1 MQEDENKKEAENNET
16 VDKQQILLGILKD
29 IKDSVENAINVL
41 GGLGEAR
48 GMKIE
53 DDGRG
58 EAKII
63 EGVFAGDKMIGADGK
78 IYDIPPN
85 YASKSKLVEGDIL
98 KLTITSSGKF
108 IYKQIGPIARKRI
121 VGELAVDSEKDEYWV
136 VADTNKWR
144 ILKASVTYFKG
155 ESGDEVA
162 FLIPQDGP
170 SKWAA
175 VENIIKAGEE

>member
-1 MQEDENKKEAENNET
+1 MPDETGKQE
-16 VDKQQILLGILKD
+16 ILLNILKD

-41 GGLGEAR
+41 GGPDKAG
-48 GMKIE
+48 GGKIE
-53 DDGRG
+53 DPSASSGHSG
-58 EAKII
+58 AQIV
-63 EGVFAGDKMIGADGK
+63 EGIFAGDKMIGADGK
-78 IYDIPPN
+78 SYDIPPN

-108 IYKQIGPIARKRI
+108 VYKQIGPIARKRI
-121 VGELAVDSEKDEYWV
+121 IGELAVDTEKDEYWV

-144 ILKASVTYFKG
+144 ILKASATYFKG
-155 ESGDEVA
+155 EPGNKVA

-175 VENIIKAGEE
+175 VENIIKEE

>member
-1 MQEDENKKEAENNET
+1 MEESGKNE
-16 VDKQQILLGILKD
+16 ILLNILKD
-29 IKDSVENAINVL
+29 IKDSVENAINIL
-41 GGLGEAR
+41 GGLDKAGG

-53 DDGRG
+53 DGG
-58 EAKII
+58 KSGAQIL
-63 EGVFAGDKMIGADGK
+63 EGIFAGDKMIGSDGK
-78 IYDIPPN
+78 AYDIPPN

-108 IYKQIGPIARKRI
+108 VYKQIGPIARKRI
-121 VGELAVDSEKDEYWV
+121 VGELAVDLEKDEYWV
-136 VADTNKWR
+136 VSDTSKWR

-155 ESGDEVA
+155 EPGNKVA

-175 VENIIKAGEE
+175 VENIIKEE

>member
-1 MQEDENKKEAENNET
+1 MPEENGKNE
-16 VDKQQILLGILKD
+16 ILLNILKD
-29 IKDSVENAINVL
+29 IKDSIDNAINVL
-41 GGLGEAR
+41 GGPGETR
-48 GMKIE
+48 GVKIE
-53 DDGRG
+53 DPSTGSGHNG

-78 IYDIPPN
+78 SYDVPPN

-108 IYKQIGPIARKRI
+108 VYKQIGPIARKRV
-121 VGELAVDSEKDEYWV
+121 VGELAVDLEKDEYWV

-144 ILKASVTYFKG
+144 ILKASATYFKG
-155 ESGDEVA
+155 EPGNKVA
-162 FLIPQDGP
+162 FFIPQDGP

-175 VENIIKAGEE
+175 VENIIKAGDE